1 MVSIEKNPPLSRL
14 QRKTTVETL
23 WLYILASLASEG
35 PTYGYNVRKI
45 ITSKF
50 GFKPS
55 TVTLYTV
62 LYRLE
67 RQGYLKKE
75 NDTYTITEKG
85 IELLTKGIEHLEKTV
100 NMLKKSLVSLE
111 GGSNGP

>member
-1 MVSIEKNPPLSRL
+1 MVHNNMELEKNPPLARL
-14 QRKTTVETL
+14 HKKTTVETL
-23 WLYILASLASEG
+23 WLYILASLVSEG

-45 ITSKF
+45 ITNKF

-67 RQGYLKKE
+67 RLGYLEKQG
-75 NDTYTITEKG
+75 DTYSITEKG
-85 IELLTKGIEHLEKTV
+85 RKLLEEGIKHLEKTV
-100 NMLKKSLVSLE
+100 TMLKESLATANE
-111 GGSNGP
+111 

>member
-1 MVSIEKNPPLSRL
+1 MVHNSMELEKNPPLARL
-14 QRKTTVETL
+14 YKKTTVETL
-23 WLYILASLASEG
+23 WLYILASLISEG

-45 ITSKF
+45 IANKF

-67 RQGYLKKE
+67 RLGYLVKQG
-75 NDTYTITEKG
+75 DTYSITEKG
-85 IELLTKGIEHLEKTV
+85 RKLLEEGINHLEKTV
-100 NMLKKSLVSLE
+100 SLLKESLAIESK
-111 GGSNGP
+111 